1 MKTIL
6 LPFQNDDIAVC
17 ALETAHFI
25 ANRYNSHIEGLFVL
39 PQPQIIAGE
48 GIALPGVYLTQM
60 AEDGRKL
67 ADAAHERFTHYVN
80 SHDIPLKDLRESSV
94 TPSASWQ
101 EMEGLESQIIGE
113 RGRLFDMV
121 VIGRTTKYYAGDWN
135 IICEAALFESGR
147 LVLIA
152 PQSRPSTVGENVLIV
167 WNCSTECARTVSMSM
182 DILRDAK
189 EITIATT
196 LGALV
201 PGPSGEDM
209 ADHLRRHGLKI
220 KTHNIGSDSQA
231 AAGTSALEYAR
242 EISADLMIKSA
253 YTHTRLRQMIFGGAT
268 REILSN
274 ATIPVLMA
282 H

>member
-6 LPFQNDDIAVC
+6 LPFQDDDVAES
-17 ALETAHFI
+17 ALETAHII
-25 ANRYNSHIEGLFVL
+25 ANRYDSHIEVLFVL

-67 ADAAHERFTHYVN
+67 ADAAHERFTGYLAR
-80 SHDIPLKDLRESSV
+80 HDLALKDIREPASSA
-94 TPSASWQ
+94 SASWQ
-101 EMEGLESQIIGE
+101 EMEGLESQIIGD
-113 RGRLFDMV
+113 RGRLFDLV

-147 LVLIA
+147 PVLIA
-152 PQSRPSTVGENVLIV
+152 AEKAPTTIGENVVIV
-167 WNCSTECARTVSMSM
+167 WNASTECARTISMSM
-182 DILRDAK
+182 ELLKSAK
-189 EITIATT
+189 EVTLATT
-196 LGALV
+196 LSALV
-201 PGPSGEDM
+201 PGPSSEEM
-209 ADHLRRHGLKI
+209 VDHLRRNGLTVH
-220 KTHNIGSDSQA
+220 THDIESDGQA
-231 AAGTSALEYAR
+231 AAGVAALDYANT
-242 EISADLMIKSA
+242 IGADLLIKSA

>member
-6 LPFQNDDIAVC
+6 LPFQDDDVAVF
-17 ALETAHFI
+17 ALETAHII

-80 SHDIPLKDLRESSV
+80 GHNLTLKDLREPSL
-94 TPSASWQ
+94 TASASWQ
-101 EMEGLESQIIGE
+101 EMEGLESQIIGD

-152 PQSRPSTVGENVLIV
+152 ADFTPTTLGENVLIV
-167 WNCSTECARTVSMSM
+167 WNCSTECARTISMSM
-182 DILRDAK
+182 EILRDAK
-189 EITIATT
+189 EITVATT
-196 LGALV
+196 LSALV
-201 PGPSGEDM
+201 PGRSGEDM
-209 ADHLRRHGLKI
+209 ADHLRRHGLKVR
-220 KTHNIGSDSQA
+220 THNIESDGQA
-231 AAGTSALEYAR
+231 AAGSAALEFAG

>member
-6 LPFQNDDIAVC
+6 LPFQNDDVAEC
-17 ALETAHFI
+17 ALETAHII

-60 AEDGRKL
+60 TEDGRKL

-80 SHDIPLKDLRESSV
+80 SHSIPLKDLRESSV

-135 IICEAALFESGR
+135 IICEAALFESGK

-152 PQSRPSTVGENVLIV
+152 AQSHPSTVGENVLIV
-167 WNCSTECARTVSMSM
+167 WNSSTECARTVSMSM

-196 LGALV
+196 LNALV

-220 KTHNIGSDSQA
+220 RTHNIESDGQA

-268 REILSN
+268 REILNN